1 MEEIDLA
8 VKLLEKNQ
16 LALMHCISAYPTPS
30 KLSSLQTIPFLYER
44 YKIPVG
50 FSSHETGINQSIAAC
65 ALGACMIERH
75 VTLSKS
81 MEGLDHRISID
92 FKELSELRMA
102 LHEIQSSNFIKKDI
116 YEEEKN
122 TREIYH
128 VGVYATRDIPKIRN

>member
-1 MEEIDLA
+1 M
-8 VKLLEKNQ
+8 
-16 LALMHCISAYPTPS
+16 
-30 KLSSLQTIPFLYER
+30 
-44 YKIPVG
+44 
-50 FSSHETGINQSIAAC
+50 
-65 ALGACMIERH
+65 
-75 VTLSKS
+75 TLSKS

-128 VGVYATRDIPKIRN
+128 VGVYATRDIPKNQKLIYGENIELKQPAGSPNEFISGLSIKDDLRALNEIRKGNHIKKSQVKKV